1 MPGEFPNVPG
11 MTRSRIALLI
21 DADNAPSGALDA
33 ILDDLASYG
42 ETNVRR
48 IYGNWD
54 QPNLKPWKELLHQ
67 KALRPVQTYD
77 LAKGKNASDIAL
89 VVDAMALLYTD
100 RPEAFAI
107 VSSDADFTPLVMHLR
122 ERGVEVYGY
131 GERKTPEPF
140 VNACTRFVRA
150 DKLEAADEADQGK
163 RPTPPKPTTNKLK
176 GDTGLVS
183 LLRKAVTAAADESG
197 WARVDAVGQHIRNQ
211 SSFDQRNYGFGS
223 LGKLLKATDL
233 FQMRAEATPAI
244 SVRDKRLA
252 KGA

>member
-1 MPGEFPNVPG
+1 MPGEFLNVPG

-21 DADNAPSGALDA
+21 DADNAPATALDA
-33 ILDDLASYG
+33 ILDDY
-42 ETNVRR
+42 
-48 IYGNWD
+48 
-54 QPNLKPWKELLHQ
+54 
-67 KALRPVQTYD
+67 
-77 LAKGKNASDIAL
+77 
-89 VVDAMALLYTD
+89 
-100 RPEAFAI
+100 
-107 VSSDADFTPLVMHLR
+107 TPLVMHLR
-122 ERGVEVYGY
+122 ERGVNVYGY

-140 VNACTRFVRA
+140 VNACTRFVWA
-150 DKLEAADEADQGK
+150 DKLVAAVETDQGE
-163 RPTPPKPTTNKLK
+163 RPAPPKPTTNKLN
-176 GDTGLVS
+176 GDAGLVT

-252 KGA
+252 KSA